1 MSGLSSELKR
11 IICVLVAFGALA
23 AVTPFLDDYTQ
34 TIITRAL
41 VFAIMAMSLDIL
53 MGYTGLRSMGH
64 GAYFAFGA
72 YSTAILI
79 TQVKGVGILTVF
91 GVGLFLSFVVAA
103 FLGLLAVRAT
113 GVYFLMITLSF
124 SMVVWGLAYRWHT
137 VTGGDNGIAG
147 IVPLPV
153 FGISLEN
160 PVAFFYF
167 TFAIFMICMG
177 LLYLLVKSP
186 FGKTLVGIREGEARM
201 KMLGYNTWLHKYL
214 AFVIS
219 GTFAGISGILWA
231 MLNRFIAPTDVE
243 LVTSVEALLMVALG
257 GPATLVGPV
266 IGAAIIMFLRYWVST
281 YIERWYMI
289 LGTTYIITI
298 LYAREGLLGLAER
311 LWSRPAAEPEGPA
324 PVAVGRAVPSLTTLE
339 GRKQS

>member
-1 MSGLSSELKR
+1 MSRLSSELKQVFWV
-11 IICVLVAFGALA
+11 IAAFGALG
-23 AVTPFLDDYTQ
+23 AVTPFFDDYTQ

-64 GAYFAFGA
+64 GVYFAFGA
-72 YSTAILI
+72 YSTAILV
-79 TQVKGVGILTVF
+79 TKVKGVGLLTLF
-91 GVGLFLSFVVAA
+91 GAGLGLSFLVAA
-103 FLGLLAVRAT
+103 FLGFLAIRAV

-147 IVPLPV
+147 ILPPPL
-153 FGISLEN
+153 FGISLQN

-167 TFAIFMICMG
+167 TLGVFLICLG

-219 GTFAGISGILWA
+219 GTFAGISGVLWA

-257 GPATLVGPV
+257 GPATLVGPA
-266 IGAAIIMFLRYWVST
+266 IGAAIVMFLRYWVST
-281 YIERWYMI
+281 FIERWYLI
-289 LGTTYIITI
+289 LGATYIITI
-298 LYAREGLLGLAER
+298 LYAREGILGKVEGLLARRKAGGETG
-311 LWSRPAAEPEGPA
+311 AAIPRVQKQPEEI
-324 PVAVGRAVPSLTTLE
+324 RT
-339 GRKQS
+339 

>member
-1 MSGLSSELKR
+1 MSQFSSELKR
-11 IICVLVAFGALA
+11 IIWVLAAFGVLA
-23 AVTPFLDDYTQ
+23 VVTPLLDDYTQ
-34 TIITRAL
+34 TIIMRAL

-64 GAYFAFGA
+64 GVYFAFGA
-72 YSTAILI
+72 YSAAILI
-79 TQVKGVGILTVF
+79 STMKVTNLLAVF
-91 GVGLFLSFVVAA
+91 GVGLGLSALVAA
-103 FLGLLAVRAT
+103 FLGFLAIRAV

-147 IVPLPV
+147 VIPPPI
-153 FGISLEN
+153 FGIPLTN

-167 TFAIFMICMG
+167 TFIIFMICLA
-177 LLYLLVKSP
+177 LLYLLVRSP

-219 GTFAGISGILWA
+219 GTFAGISGTLWA

-266 IGAAIIMFLRYWVST
+266 IGAGIIMFLRYWVST
-281 YIERWYMI
+281 FIERWYVI
-289 LGTTYIITI
+289 LGATYIITI
-298 LYAREGLLGLAER
+298 LYAREGILGKIEAFLAQRKARGEAD
-311 LWSRPAAEPEGPA
+311 AAISQVQEQPEEL
-324 PVAVGRAVPSLTTLE
+324 RT
-339 GRKQS
+339 

>member
-1 MSGLSSELKR
+1 MSRFSSELKQ
-11 IICVLVAFGALA
+11 VFWVVAAFGTLG
-23 AVTPFLDDYTQ
+23 AVTPFFDDYTQ

-64 GAYFAFGA
+64 GVYFAFGA
-72 YSTAILI
+72 YSTAILV
-79 TQVKGVGILTVF
+79 TKVKGVGLLTLF
-91 GVGLFLSFVVAA
+91 SVGLGLSALVAA
-103 FLGLLAVRAT
+103 FLGFLAIRAV

-147 IVPLPV
+147 ILPPSF
-153 FGISLEN
+153 FGISLQN
-160 PVAFFYF
+160 PIAFFYF
-167 TFAIFMICMG
+167 TLGVFLICLG

-201 KMLGYNTWLHKYL
+201 RMLGYNTWLHKYL

-219 GTFAGISGILWA
+219 GTFAGISGVLWA

-257 GPATLVGPV
+257 GPATLVGPA
-266 IGAAIIMFLRYWVST
+266 IGAGIIMFLRYWVST
-281 YIERWYMI
+281 FIERWYLI
-289 LGTTYIITI
+289 LGATYIITI
-298 LYAREGLLGLAER
+298 LYAREGILGKIEALLARRKAGGEAG
-311 LWSRPAAEPEGPA
+311 AAIPQVQKQPEEI
-324 PVAVGRAVPSLTTLE
+324 RT
-339 GRKQS
+339 

>member
-1 MSGLSSELKR
+1 MSRLSSELKQVFWV
-11 IICVLVAFGALA
+11 IAAFGALG
-23 AVTPFLDDYTQ
+23 AVTPFFDDYTQ

-64 GAYFAFGA
+64 GVYFAFGA
-72 YSTAILI
+72 YSTAILV
-79 TQVKGVGILTVF
+79 TKVKGVGLLTLF
-91 GVGLFLSFVVAA
+91 GAGLGLSFLVAA
-103 FLGLLAVRAT
+103 FLGFLAIRAA

-147 IVPLPV
+147 ILPPPL
-153 FGISLEN
+153 FGISLQN

-167 TFAIFMICMG
+167 TLGVFLICLG

-219 GTFAGISGILWA
+219 GTFAGISGVLWA

-257 GPATLVGPV
+257 GPATLVGPA
-266 IGAAIIMFLRYWVST
+266 IGAAIVMFLRYWVST
-281 YIERWYMI
+281 FIERWYLI
-289 LGTTYIITI
+289 LGATYIITI
-298 LYAREGLLGLAER
+298 LYAREGILGKVEGLLAWRKAGREAG
-311 LWSRPAAEPEGPA
+311 AAIPRVQKQPEEI
-324 PVAVGRAVPSLTTLE
+324 RT
-339 GRKQS
+339 

>member
-1 MSGLSSELKR
+1 MSRFSSELKQVFWV
-11 IICVLVAFGALA
+11 IAAFGALG
-23 AVTPFLDDYTQ
+23 AVTPFFDDYTQ

-64 GAYFAFGA
+64 GVYFAFGA
-72 YSTAILI
+72 YSTAILV
-79 TQVKGVGILTVF
+79 TKVKGVGLLTLF
-91 GVGLFLSFVVAA
+91 GAGLGLSFLVAA
-103 FLGLLAVRAT
+103 FLGFLAIRAV

-147 IVPLPV
+147 ILPPPL
-153 FGISLEN
+153 FGISLQN

-167 TFAIFMICMG
+167 TLGVFLICLG

-219 GTFAGISGILWA
+219 GTFAGISGVLWA

-257 GPATLVGPV
+257 GPATLVGPA
-266 IGAAIIMFLRYWVST
+266 IGAAIVMFLRYWVST
-281 YIERWYMI
+281 FIERWYLI
-289 LGTTYIITI
+289 LGATYIITI
-298 LYAREGLLGLAER
+298 LYAREGILGKVEGLLARRKAGGEAGAAF
-311 LWSRPAAEPEGPA
+311 SRVQKQPEEI
-324 PVAVGRAVPSLTTLE
+324 RT
-339 GRKQS
+339 

>member
-1 MSGLSSELKR
+1 VGRLSSEAKR
-11 IICVLVAFGALA
+11 VVWVLAAFGALA
-23 AVTPFLDDYTQ
+23 VVTPFLDDYTQ
-34 TIITRAL
+34 TIIMRSL

-64 GAYFAFGA
+64 GVYFAFGA
-72 YSTAILI
+72 YSTAILV
-79 TQVKGVGILTVF
+79 TKVKGVGLLTLF
-91 GVGLFLSFVVAA
+91 GVGMGLACLVAA
-103 FLGLLAVRAT
+103 FLGFLAIRAV

-147 IVPLPV
+147 IIPPPF
-153 FGISLEN
+153 FGVSLEN

-167 TFAIFMICMG
+167 TLGVFLICLG

-219 GTFAGISGILWA
+219 GTFAGISGVLWA

-243 LVTSVEALLMVALG
+243 LVTSVETLLMVALG
-257 GPATLVGPV
+257 GPATLVGPA
-266 IGAAIIMFLRYWVST
+266 IGAAIVMFLRYWVST
-281 YIERWYMI
+281 FIERWYLI
-289 LGTTYIITI
+289 LGATYIITI
-298 LYAREGLLGLAER
+298 LYAREGILGKIEALIARRKEGGE
-311 LWSRPAAEPEGPA
+311 AAGA
-324 PVAVGRAVPSLTTLE
+324 AVPQVQ
-339 GRKQS
+339 KQPEEIRT